1 MHSKQNNNDN
11 ELIDNFW
18 YRNIFIKIYVKNT
31 A

>member
-18 YRNIFIKIYVKNT
+18 YRNIFIKTYVKNT